1 MKALLGHLGFE
12 KCFVG
17 GWSGGGAP
25 ALACAARLEGCVGA
39 VVIAAVAPHD
49 AEGLDWLEGQG
60 EDSKS
65 AVLLVQDVVETMLT

>member
-1 MKALLGHLGFE
+1 MDEVQDVKALLKHLGFE

-25 ALACAARLEGCVGA
+25 ALACAARLRGCLGA

-60 EDSKS
+60 KDSKS
-65 AVLLVQDVVETMLT
+65 